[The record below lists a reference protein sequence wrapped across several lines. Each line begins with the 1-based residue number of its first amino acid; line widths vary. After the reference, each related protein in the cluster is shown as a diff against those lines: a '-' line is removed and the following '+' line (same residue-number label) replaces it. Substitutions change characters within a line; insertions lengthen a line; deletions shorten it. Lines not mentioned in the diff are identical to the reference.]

1 MNRELIYIAGH
12 TGLVGTAL
20 MEKGTA
26 LSLADWIVTRTHKQ
40 LDLTVRTQV
49 DEFFSLHPV
58 KYVFLAAG
66 RVGGIGANMNQPVNF
81 LYENALIALNV
92 IHACAQYGVKKLVY
106 LGSSCIYPRDARQPI
121 LETSI
126 LTGALEHTNEAYA
139 IAKIMGVKL
148 CQYYKRD
155 YKKNFVSV
163 MPTNLY
169 GNADH
174 FDVDRGHVIPA
185 LLKRFHEAK
194 KKELPYVTLWGTG
207 KAKREFL
214 HAEDA
219 ADALYLIMDQYND
232 YYPINLGSGEEI
244 TIYELAQLIKKVTDY
259 PGEIR
264 WDTSMPDGN
273 PSKRLDISKM
283 ATYGFKP
290 RWTLEEGLKSVY
302 SKVFG

>member
-1 MNRELIYIAGH
+1 MNNRELIYIAGH

-26 LSLADWIVTRTHKQ
+26 LGLADWIITRKHKQ
-40 LDLTVRTQV
+40 LDLTIRTQV
-49 DEFFSLHPV
+49 DEFFTLHPL

-66 RVGGIGANMNQPVNF
+66 RVGGIGANMSQRIQF

-92 IHACAQYGVKKLVY
+92 IHACACTGVKKLVY
-106 LGSSCIYPRDARQPI
+106 LGSSCIYPLNAREPI
-121 LETSI
+121 IETDL
-126 LTGALEHTNEAYA
+126 LTGSLEPTNEAYA
-139 IAKIMGVKL
+139 LAKIMGVKL
-148 CQYYKRD
+148 CQYYKHD
-155 YKKNFVSV
+155 YKKNFISV

-174 FDVDRGHVIPA
+174 FDVERGHVIPA

-194 KKELPYVTLWGTG
+194 KNELPYVTLWGTG

-219 ADALYLIMDQYND
+219 ADALYLIMDQYD
-232 YYPINLGSGEEI
+232 GYYPINLGSGEEV
-244 TIYELAQLIKKVTDY
+244 TIYDLAQTIKKVTDY

-264 WDTSMPDGN
+264 WDTSKPDGN
-273 PSKRLDISKM
+273 PSKRLDLTQM
-283 ATYGFKP
+283 ERFGFKP

-302 SKVFG
+302 SKVF

>member
-26 LSLADWIVTRTHKQ
+26 LGLADWLVTRTHKQ
-40 LDLTVRTQV
+40 LDLTLRTQV
-49 DEFFSLHPV
+49 DEFFTLHPV

-66 RVGGIGANMNQPVNF
+66 RVGGIGANMNQPVHF
-81 LYENALIALNV
+81 LYENAMIALNV
-92 IHACAQYGVKKLVY
+92 IHACANSGVKKLVY
-106 LGSSCIYPRDARQPI
+106 LGSSCIYPRDAAQPI

-207 KAKREFL
+207 QALREFL

-232 YYPINLGSGEEI
+232 DYPINLGSGEEV
-244 TIYELAQLIKKVTDY
+244 TIYDLAQLVKKVTDY

-264 WDTSMPDGN
+264 WDTSKPDGT
-273 PSKRLDISKM
+273 PRKRLDLSKM
-283 ATYGFKP
+283 ARFGFKP
-290 RWTLEEGLKSVY
+290 RWTLEEGLRSVY
-302 SKVFG
+302 SKVFN